1 VEDQLSITGGLE
13 MKKTMISFAMMLLL
27 AVSAWAGSGPAM
39 NEGQWEMTIET
50 EMQGMPMK
58 MPPITFSQCITEQDP
73 VPQGQQPGQQCAAK
87 DVVTKGNTVTWTIE
101 CDTPGGK
108 STGKGKVTYD
118 KDTMEGSMTMSTQ
131 GMEMTTRFK
140 GKRLGPCQQ

>member
-1 VEDQLSITGGLE
+1 
-13 MKKTMISFAMMLLL
+13 MKKTMISLAMAFIFTL
-27 AVSAWAGSGPAM
+27 SAWADSGPAM

-50 EMQGMPMK
+50 EMKGMPMK
-58 MPPITFSQCITEQDP
+58 MPPTIFTQCITKQDP
-73 VPQGQQPGQQCAAK
+73 VPQSQQPGQQCAAK
-87 DVVTKGNTVTWTIE
+87 DVVTDGNTVTWTIE

-118 KDTMEGSMTMSTQ
+118 KDSMQGSMTMSVQ

-140 GKRLGPCQQ
+140 GRRLGPCQQ